1 MLIPQTFSSKDVYG
15 KPLVGTSY
23 TGRTASGST
32 GQYLMPSI
40 GIVKGKHAHIPPW
53 IRNTGES
60 KDLNYPKNGYIAGTV
75 TINTIPQ
82 QDVIVRLHR
91 VDYST
96 CLQETRTN
104 VTGQYR
110 FNDLNPALSDYYLVY
125 LSPQGTPYNNLGDSG
140 LTPSVD

>member
-23 TGRTASGST
+23 TGRTNSGNS

-53 IRNTGES
+53 ILATGES
-60 KDLNYPKNGYIAGTV
+60 KDLKYPKNGYIAGTV

-82 QDVIVRLHR
+82 QDVLVRLYR

-104 VTGQYR
+104 VMGQYR

-125 LSPQGTPYNNLGDSG
+125 LRPQGTPYNNLGDSG
-140 LTPSVD
+140 LTPSVN